1 MKSNMFLLMRLFLSF
16 IVINSVVIAQ
26 NGSSEYGSA
35 VASTTTGN
43 GFSISPTEFYL
54 PADFSGGVSVSV
66 SNNANTT
73 ISVSVQSE
81 VLQGGSG
88 WPVPPTYFTLL
99 GGEEVIIS
107 IAVDSGDVLFPDSVF
122 QRVIFHASPID
133 TSIVV
138 NIYKNRSVG
147 ISPVQKL
154 SYSLTPNPAMSSV
167 TLNTT
172 TPSGIVDVYN
182 HCGEIVYTKKI
193 ESNRMEV
200 SLNGWSSG
208 IYFVKYKYMNS
219 ITVKKLIVR

>member
-1 MKSNMFLLMRLFLSF
+1 MKRNVCLFISVVLSF
-16 IVINSVVIAQ
+16 FIIHSAVVAQ
-26 NGSSEYGSA
+26 NSCNESNFTVVSS
-35 VASTTTGN
+35 TTGN
-43 GFSISPTEFYL
+43 GFSVSPTEFYL
-54 PADFSGGVSVSV
+54 ASNFSGGVNVNV
-66 SNNANTT
+66 SNYGENS

-99 GGEEVIIS
+99 GGEEVTIS
-107 IAVDSGDVLFPDSVF
+107 IAVDSGEVLFPDSVF

-147 ISPVQKL
+147 ISPVQEL

-172 TPSGIVDVYN
+172 TPSGIVDIYN
-182 HCGEIVYTKKI
+182 DCGEIVYTKKI

-208 IYFVKYKYMNS
+208 IYFVKYKYLDT
-219 ITVKKLIVR
+219 ITVKKLVVK